1 MHVSSVSI
9 YPLHK
14 FNIEPTKGH
23 IHYSQI
29 IIFSA
34 PFSGSMLNQGY
45 VCKVNPSWAANFK
58 TVAMHFL
65 RSKQRWVIIHFET
78 RPCAISYCW
87 RHSIPF
93 RPREN
98 AGFVGPFRHPFL
110 GKMHFFSWSSPHC
123 IWWNPKFSRL
133 FSLFS
138 HKIRTTV
145 PNVHRPQEMRLG
157 RKFFPL
163 DN

>member
-98 AGFVGPFRHPFL
+98 AGLWGHFGIHFWAKCIFFHGQVPIVFGEIQSFL
-110 GKMHFFSWSSPHC
+110 GCLACLATKYALLSPMSTD
-123 IWWNPKFSRL
+123 PR
-133 FSLFS
+133 
-138 HKIRTTV
+138 R
-145 PNVHRPQEMRLG
+145 
-157 RKFFPL
+157 
-163 DN
+163 

>member
-29 IIFSA
+29 IIFNA

-123 IWWNPKFSRL
+123 IW
-133 FSLFS
+133 
-138 HKIRTTV
+138 
-145 PNVHRPQEMRLG
+145 
-157 RKFFPL
+157 
-163 DN
+163 